1 MRNWIN
7 IALPKGRLGEKAY
20 DIFEAI
26 GYGCP
31 SIHEGGRKLIFE
43 NEENGVRYFWVKPSD
58 VAGYVTGL
66 CGTRRGGYRC
76 SREGYSSGAVL
87 GCV

>member
-43 NEENGVRYFWVKPSD
+43 NEENG
-58 VAGYVTGL
+58 
-66 CGTRRGGYRC
+66 GYRC
-76 SREGYSSGAVL
+76 SWEGYSSGAVL